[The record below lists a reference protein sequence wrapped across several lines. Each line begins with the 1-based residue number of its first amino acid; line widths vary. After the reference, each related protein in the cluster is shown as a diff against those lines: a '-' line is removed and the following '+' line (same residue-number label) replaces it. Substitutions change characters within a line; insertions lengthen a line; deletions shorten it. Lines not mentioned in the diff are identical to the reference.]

1 MKLHESHFK
10 KDGVGVEVFGGTART
25 LRKFGDEGFGGF
37 CAQLTGINPSC
48 RLGMLLTAFPVAGA
62 AAWHSLMGFV
72 TFSLSGG
79 AGLGLAWGAHI
90 SFASVFPEPTA
101 SSPCTEPAWGG
112 VLGWVS
118 HLSPCSKQNSGCLF
132 FFPVVLSHLFFEP
145 KFSGQAAF
153 DGAGRL
159 WLYLC
164 LGVLLFQT
172 TRAEFLLQLSSLC
185 PSRCLFVWE
194 PGGEFH
200 LQPYQ
205 PYLLLP

>member
-1 MKLHESHFK
+1 M
-10 KDGVGVEVFGGTART
+10 
-25 LRKFGDEGFGGF
+25 
-37 CAQLTGINPSC
+37 TGINPSC
-48 RLGMLLTAFPVAGA
+48 SLGMLLTAFPLAGGSSMA
-62 AAWHSLMGFV
+62 QPLYF
-72 TFSLSGG
+72 LSQQHPH
-79 AGLGLAWGAHI
+79 LTQ
-90 SFASVFPEPTA
+90 SQP
-101 SSPCTEPAWGG
+101 G
-112 VLGWVS
+112 VVVLDWLS
-118 HLSPCSKQNSGCLF
+118 HLSPCSKQNSGFSFSSQLLCLIR
-132 FFPVVLSHLFFEP
+132 FES